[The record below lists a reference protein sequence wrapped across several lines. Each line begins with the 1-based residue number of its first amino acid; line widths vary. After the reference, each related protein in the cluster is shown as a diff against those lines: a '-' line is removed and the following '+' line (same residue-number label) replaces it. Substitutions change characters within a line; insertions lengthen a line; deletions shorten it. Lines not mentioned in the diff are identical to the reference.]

1 MTSAGPRVRMI
12 AAAVFRTGAGGM
24 DELLVIDRAGAAAQ
38 LPAGPVEDGEATDDA
53 ALRAVL
59 QQTGLQ
65 ADLRTLIST
74 VDEVVGGEQRRRW
87 IYILDAEEGGPAEW
101 MHAGAR
107 CRWSRLDAV
116 ELDDAH
122 QPWLDLV
129 RADLP

>member
-24 DELLVIDRAGAAAQ
+24 DELLMIDRVGAGSQ

-53 ALRAVL
+53 ALRAVS
-59 QQTGLQ
+59 QQAGLSV
-65 ADLRTLIST
+65 DLRTLIST
-74 VDEVVGGEQRRRW
+74 VDEVAGSEQRRRW

-101 MHAGAR
+101 THAGV
-107 CRWSRLDAV
+107 SLDAI
-116 ELDDAH
+116 ELDEPH
-122 QPWLDLV
+122 QSWLDLV